1 MKTTKLTVKEITELQ
16 PTQTSN
22 AAEKGTVLGGLE
34 VAGDIDHAALKT
46 VIAEQFGAAADY
58 HAEGADG
65 DDCVHFAIIAAN
77 E

>member
-16 PTQTSN
+16 PTETSY

-46 VIAEQFGAAADY
+46 VIAEQFGTAADY
-58 HAEGADG
+58 YSEGVDG
-65 DDCVHFAIIAAN
+65 DECVHFVIISAN